1 MAAAPK
7 QSLLGYLFVVY
18 ALFLCWAV
26 FYLSHYQWPLENT
39 SDTETPSA
47 LIEEVNAPFE
57 TKSQARGAPGQA
69 AKAPSKPDF
78 RQIKDIGERK
88 QAFFAYLR
96 PLVQQQNAR
105 IRLQRQSLLA
115 IAEHWRDNNRLSR
128 AYVERLRELN
138 ALYDIEQ
145 TEIDAQI
152 EELLRRV
159 DALPEALAL
168 AQAASE
174 SAWGKSRF
182 AREGNN
188 YFGQWCFAK
197 GCGMVPA
204 KRGPDKTHEV
214 ATFANTRASVAAY
227 FHNLNTFH
235 AYNEL
240 RQTRY
245 ELTLQGKAVDALALI
260 PALGSYAEK
269 GEDYLD
275 DLRAIIR
282 QNALE

>member
-1 MAAAPK
+1 MAAYAK
-7 QSLLGYLFVVY
+7 RSLLGYLFVAY
-18 ALFLCWAV
+18 ALLLCWAV
-26 FYLSHYQWPLENT
+26 FYLSHYQWSHDA

-47 LIEEVNAPFE
+47 LIEATNAPIE
-57 TKSQARGAPGQA
+57 TESQTSVALGQA
-69 AKAPSKPDF
+69 IKPPSKPDF

-88 QAFFAYLR
+88 LAFFAYLR
-96 PLVQQQNAR
+96 PFVQQQNAR
-105 IRLQRQSLLA
+105 IRLQRKDLLA
-115 IAEHWRDNNRLSR
+115 IAKHWRDNNRLSR
-128 AYVERLRELN
+128 AYTRRLRELN

-152 EELLRRV
+152 EELMLRV
-159 DALPEALAL
+159 NTLPEALAL

-182 AREGNN
+182 ARLGNN

-214 ATFANTRASVAAY
+214 AIFADTRASVAAY

-235 AYNEL
+235 AYSEL

-245 ELTLQGKAVDALALI
+245 QLTLKGEAVGAFALI